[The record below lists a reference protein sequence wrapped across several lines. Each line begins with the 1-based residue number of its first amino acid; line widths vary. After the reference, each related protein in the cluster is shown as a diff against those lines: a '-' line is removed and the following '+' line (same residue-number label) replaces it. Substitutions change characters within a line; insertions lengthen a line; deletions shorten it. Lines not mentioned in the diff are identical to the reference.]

1 VSTEIP
7 IHAVKATS
15 IKPQKIQNHA
25 ALWNLGF
32 RPFYLAGA
40 LWGALAIPL
49 WILQWR
55 GVIQTSSHLGQVAW
69 HMHEMIFGYAFAII
83 AGFLLTAVKT
93 WTGRDT
99 PSGLPL
105 ALIVACW
112 LMARVLYLT
121 PLSLLGIVFE
131 TLFFLLTA
139 WGIGKPIIASGNRQN
154 LLFVIIILLT
164 GLLNLIFHAAL
175 LGFLSDTAID
185 WHTAAIS
192 ALDVVSMVIVIVTG
206 RVMPMFTRNGAP
218 SSNPKSYP
226 LLEKTVLVAIFA
238 SAATNIILGSGA
250 AYAASAIVAATLLL
264 LRWAL
269 CSPLATWRNPIL
281 WSLHAA
287 LVWLPIGYFLRAYSA
302 LDTSVPATLGI
313 HALTVGVIGGLTL
326 AMMTRTARGHT
337 GRILKASPTE
347 TCAYVFIMSGAVVR
361 VLMPLI
367 LPTLYLESVL
377 LSAALWTLAFCLYL
391 KVFAPWLLSARV
403 DGKLG

>member
-1 VSTEIP
+1 M
-7 IHAVKATS
+7 
-15 IKPQKIQNHA
+15 KPQLAKSPHSPAHA
-25 ALWNLGF
+25 AIWNLGF
-32 RPFYLAGA
+32 RPLYLAGA
-40 LWGALAIPL
+40 LWAALAIPL

-55 GVIQTSSHLGQVAW
+55 GVIQTSSHLTQAAW

-99 PSGLPL
+99 PSGWPL

-112 LMARVLYLT
+112 VMARVLYLT
-121 PLSLLGIVFE
+121 PWSLLGIAFE

-139 WGIGKPIIASGNRQN
+139 WGIGKPMVAAGNRQN
-154 LLFVIIILLT
+154 LLFVLVILLA
-164 GLLNLIFHAAL
+164 GLLNLVFHAAL
-175 LGFLSDTAID
+175 LGLFIDSAID
-185 WHTAAIS
+185 WRTAAIS

-218 SSNPKSYP
+218 GSAPKSYP
-226 LLEKTVLVAIFA
+226 LLEKIVLLAIFA
-238 SAATNIILGSGA
+238 SAVINIIFGSGA
-250 AYAASAIVAATLLL
+250 AYAVSAIVVAMLLL
-264 LRWAL
+264 VRWAL

-287 LVWLPIGYFLRAYSA
+287 LVWLPIGYSLRAYSA
-302 LDTSVPATLGI
+302 IDASVTATLGI
-313 HALTVGVIGGLTL
+313 HAITIGVIGGLTL

-337 GRILKASPTE
+337 GRILKASLTE
-347 TCAYVFIMSGAVVR
+347 TCAYVFIIGGAAVR

-377 LSAALWTLAFCLYL
+377 LSAVLWTLAFCLYL

-403 DGKLG
+403 DGKPG

>member
-1 VSTEIP
+1 M
-7 IHAVKATS
+7 
-15 IKPQKIQNHA
+15 KPQLAKSPHSPAHA
-25 ALWNLGF
+25 AIWNLGF
-32 RPFYLAGA
+32 RPLYLAGA
-40 LWGALAIPL
+40 LWAALAIPL

-55 GVIQTSSHLGQVAW
+55 GVIQTSSHLTQAAW

-99 PSGLPL
+99 PSGWPL

-112 LMARVLYLT
+112 VMARVLYLT
-121 PLSLLGIVFE
+121 PWSLLGIAFE

-139 WGIGKPIIASGNRQN
+139 WGIGKPMVAAGNRQN
-154 LLFVIIILLT
+154 LLFVLVILLA
-164 GLLNLIFHAAL
+164 GLLNLVFHAAM
-175 LGFLSDTAID
+175 LGLFIDSAID
-185 WHTAAIS
+185 WRTAAIS

-218 SSNPKSYP
+218 GSAPKSYP
-226 LLEKTVLVAIFA
+226 LLEKIVLLAIFA
-238 SAATNIILGSGA
+238 SAVINIIFGSGA
-250 AYAASAIVAATLLL
+250 AYAVSAIVAAMLLL
-264 LRWAL
+264 VRWAL

-287 LVWLPIGYFLRAYSA
+287 LVWLPIGYSLRAYSA
-302 LDTSVPATLGI
+302 IDASVTATLGI
-313 HALTVGVIGGLTL
+313 HALTIGVIGGLTL

-337 GRILKASPTE
+337 GRILKASLTE
-347 TCAYVFIMSGAVVR
+347 TCAYVFIIGGAAVR

-391 KVFAPWLLSARV
+391 KVFAPWLLSARI
-403 DGKLG
+403 DGKPG